1 MIARCL
7 IVCGLLCCLYAAVRF
22 DMMETE
28 RNVWFSLDKNH
39 SYTQSEIDTT
49 VWFVYLT
56 KKWEALNSFYFHHV
70 ALIKAHESLRNVYF
84 RDRITISPKQHLTLF
99 ETNGGK
105 NPNTNRSQ
113 IVL

>member
-7 IVCGLLCCLYAAVRF
+7 IVFGLLFCLYAAVRI

-28 RNVWFSLDKNH
+28 RNVWFSLAKNH
-39 SYTQSEIDTT
+39 SYTQSEIDTM

-84 RDRITISPKQHLTLF
+84 RNRVAVSPNKHIALF
-99 ETNGGK
+99 ETNGK
-105 NPNTNRSQ
+105 QPNTNESQ
-113 IVL
+113 FLF